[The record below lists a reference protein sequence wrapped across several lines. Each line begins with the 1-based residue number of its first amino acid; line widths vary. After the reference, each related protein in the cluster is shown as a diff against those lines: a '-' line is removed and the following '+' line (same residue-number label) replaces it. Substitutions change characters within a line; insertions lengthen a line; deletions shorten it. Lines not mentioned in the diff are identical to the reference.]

1 MLHLVG
7 KQAYKLKLPKKWR
20 IHNVFHI
27 SLLEQDTIK
36 KGQVNDMQLDFEFE
50 AGNDKEYEVDGIR
63 DSAVY
68 AKKSAIGQFPG
79 LYYLVLWKGYPDKKN
94 T

>member
-1 MLHLVG
+1 MLHPVG
-7 KQAYKLKLPKKWR
+7 KQAYKLKLLKKWS

-36 KGQVNDMQLDFEFE
+36 KRRVNDMQLDFEFE
-50 AGNDKEYEVDGIR
+50 VGNNKEYKVNGIW
-63 DSAVY
+63 DSTVY
-68 AKKSAIGQFPG
+68 ARELAEQLPG
-79 LYYLVLWKGYPDKKN
+79 LYYLILWKGYPKEEN